1 MVENENKKRKF
12 EQENISFNNEWE
24 ENFFF
29 IDNNGK
35 ALCVIC
41 NSMVKNYKAS
51 NLCRHDKTNHPQ
63 FSNQYPPN
71 SKLRL
76 DKLASLK

>member
-1 MVENENKKRKF
+1 MTTKNENKKRKY
-12 EQENISFNNEWE
+12 EQENRSFNNEWE

-41 NSMVKNYKAS
+41 NSTVKIVKVTIYVDIMKPIILSFLNS
-51 NLCRHDKTNHPQ
+51 IHQ
-63 FSNQYPPN
+63 IPN
-71 SKLRL
+71 
-76 DKLASLK
+76 

>member
-1 MVENENKKRKF
+1 MTENENKKRKF

-35 ALCVIC
+35 TLC
-41 NSMVKNYKAS
+41 Y
-51 NLCRHDKTNHPQ
+51 L
-63 FSNQYPPN
+63 
-71 SKLRL
+71 
-76 DKLASLK
+76 